1 MAQDK
6 FTYLIRVDKN
16 GTKIYEDWRCPH
28 CWGAGGADAW
38 IYTGWTCY
46 QCGGSGKRNKPK
58 IIREYT
64 PEYQAKLDAQ
74 RAKRLEKKLAEE
86 RAHADEL
93 NADFYKRNGFD
104 AQGNMWIVLGN
115 SYELKDSLKEMGCK
129 FIKALSCW
137 SSDHELESIKTIK
150 VNASDLYESDEAG
163 VYLWRWMKIA
173 EGLGIIQQANDDLK
187 ASESSS
193 SYVGNIG
200 DKIEVKAR
208 FTKCHSY
215 DSTFN
220 YHTVTT
226 FINIFTD
233 EAGNVYVWKST
244 AYFEAGI
251 DDVVLLKGTV
261 KDHSEHNG
269 IKQTILTRCKVTKEV
284 M

>member
-6 FTYLIRVDKN
+6 FTRLVRIDKN
-16 GTKIYEDWRCPH
+16 GTKVFEDWRCSR
-28 CWGAGGADAW
+28 CGGAGGADAW
-38 IYTGWTCY
+38 IYTGFTCWE
-46 QCGGSGKRNKPK
+46 CGGSGMRSTPK
-58 IIREYT
+58 IYKEYT
-64 PEYQAKLDAQ
+64 PEYEAKLKAQ
-74 RAKRLEKKLAEE
+74 RAKRLEKKLADE

-104 AQGNMWIVLGN
+104 ADGNMWIVLGN
-115 SYELKDSLKEMGCK
+115 SYDIKDELKELGCK
-129 FIKALSCW
+129 FIKFLSCW

-150 VNASDLYESDEAG
+150 VNASDFYDKDIAG
-163 VYLWRWMKIA
+163 VYMWQCPKIA
-173 EGLGIIQQANDDLK
+173 EGLAIIQQANDDLR

-193 SYVGNIG
+193 SYVGKIG

-208 FTKCHSY
+208 LTKCHSY

-220 YHTVTT
+220 HHTVTT

-244 AYFEAGI
+244 AFFDAGL
-251 DDVVLLKGTV
+251 DDVVTLKGTV
-261 KDHSEHNG
+261 KDHSTYNG

-284 M
+284 N

>member
-1 MAQDK
+1 MAK
-6 FTYLIRVDKN
+6 FLIRIDRN
-16 GTKIYEDWRCPH
+16 GTKYWGDDTCDH
-28 CWGAGGADAW
+28 CGGAGGADAW
-38 IYTGWTCY
+38 KFTGWTCWK
-46 QCGGSGKRNKPK
+46 CGGTGKLTNPNIWK
-58 IIREYT
+58 EYT
-64 PEYQAKLDAQ
+64 PEHRAKLDAQ
-74 RAKRLEKKLAEE
+74 RAKRAEKKLAEE

-104 AQGNMWIVLGN
+104 ADGNMWIVLGN
-115 SYELKDSLKEMGCK
+115 SYDIKDSLKELGCK

-150 VNASDLYESDEAG
+150 VNASDLYEIDMAG
-163 VYLWRWMKIA
+163 VYLWQWMKVS
-173 EGLGIIQQANDDLK
+173 EGLAIIQQANDDLR

-200 DKIEVKAR
+200 DKIEVKAKL
-208 FTKCHSY
+208 TKCHSY

-220 YHTVTT
+220 HHTVTT

-244 AYFEAGI
+244 AYFDAGL
-251 DDVVLLKGTV
+251 DDQVILKGTV
-261 KDHSEHNG
+261 KDHSEYNG